1 MVTKSVTDA
10 VLGFRVHSGWASLIA
25 VAGPLDSSTVIE
37 RCRIELA
44 DKAIR
49 GSVQPYHAAEPL
61 ELKEAEEFIER
72 CRDASNRL
80 ARSALKAA
88 IDRLRTKGYRS
99 TACGLLQSSARPLP
113 AIASILASHALI
125 HTAEGE
131 LFRDAVVDASA
142 HQGLPVVKVKERD
155 LFDRCATELRVT
167 ADDLHRRLAE
177 LGRNLGPPWRQDEKF
192 ATVVAWLAL
201 GAMTRPS

>member
-1 MVTKSVTDA
+1 MVTKLDIDA
-10 VLGFRVHSGWASLIA
+10 ALGFRVHSGWASLIA
-25 VAGPLDSSTVIE
+25 VAGSLDSSTVVK

-49 GSVQPYHAAEPL
+49 GSVQPYHAAEPF
-61 ELKEAEEFIER
+61 ELKEAEQFIER

-80 ARSALKAA
+80 ARSALKTAG
-88 IDRLRTKGYRS
+88 DGLRAKGYRI
-99 TACGLLQSSARPLP
+99 TTCGLLQSSARPLP

-131 LFRDAVVDASA
+131 LFRDAVVEAGTD
-142 HQGLPVVKVKERD
+142 QGLPIVKVKEREI
-155 LFDRCATELRVT
+155 FERCATELHVT
-167 ADDLHRRLAE
+167 AEDLQRRLSE

-192 ATVVAWLAL
+192 ATVVAWIAL
-201 GAMTRPS
+201 TVTKRAS